1 MDEEWDKYCEWT
13 YEEFFSG
20 IPIGSNVIEIGPAF
34 GFHTK
39 LIQRQ
44 KPNHHRC
51 IEPNVLMKEA
61 LEELGAE
68 VICKNYENFYDQRR
82 PADVVVCCGV
92 LYHILAPLDLL
103 EKVTNLSNPDKIII
117 SNIVVEENGLEK
129 YTYEDVN
136 LGRQGRM
143 LYDNPIKYWQKLKAN
158 TLQEILESQGYKLIK
173 QKDTQEIWPK
183 YVYYWQ
189 EYERTGSI

>member
-20 IPIGSNVIEIGPAF
+20 IPIGSNVLEIGPAF

-61 LEELGAE
+61 LEEL
-68 VICKNYENFYDQRR
+68 
-82 PADVVVCCGV
+82 
-92 LYHILAPLDLL
+92 LILKRLL
-103 EKVTNLSNPDKIII
+103 
-117 SNIVVEENGLEK
+117 
-129 YTYEDVN
+129 
-136 LGRQGRM
+136 
-143 LYDNPIKYWQKLKAN
+143 AN
-158 TLQEILESQGYKLIK
+158 
-173 QKDTQEIWPK
+173 
-183 YVYYWQ
+183 
-189 EYERTGSI
+189 

>member
-61 LEELGAE
+61 LEDEE
-68 VICKNYENFYDQRR
+68 EKCRR
-82 PADVVVCCGV
+82 LEQARTLSSNKIAD
-92 LYHILAPLDLL
+92 L
-103 EKVTNLSNPDKIII
+103 EKVIRSQKIQSLTEVTI
-117 SNIVVEENGLEK
+117 S
-129 YTYEDVN
+129 
-136 LGRQGRM
+136 
-143 LYDNPIKYWQKLKAN
+143 
-158 TLQEILESQGYKLIK
+158 S
-173 QKDTQEIWPK
+173 
-183 YVYYWQ
+183 
-189 EYERTGSI
+189 

>member
-1 MDEEWDKYCEWT
+1 MDEDWDKYCEWT

-82 PADVVVCCGV
+82 PADVVV
-92 LYHILAPLDLL
+92 YY
-103 EKVTNLSNPDKIII
+103 IIY
-117 SNIVVEENGLEK
+117 LH
-129 YTYEDVN
+129 
-136 LGRQGRM
+136 L
-143 LYDNPIKYWQKLKAN
+143 
-158 TLQEILESQGYKLIK
+158 
-173 QKDTQEIWPK
+173 
-183 YVYYWQ
+183 
-189 EYERTGSI
+189 

>member
-68 VICKNYENFYDQRR
+68 VILDQS
-82 PADVVVCCGV
+82 AGGQLLLNGTDGSSTNAGG
-92 LYHILAPLDLL
+92 YIDFEDLTISYIYLKL
-103 EKVTNLSNPDKIII
+103 ELSK
-117 SNIVVEENGLEK
+117 SSL
-129 YTYEDVN
+129 
-136 LGRQGRM
+136 
-143 LYDNPIKYWQKLKAN
+143 
-158 TLQEILESQGYKLIK
+158 
-173 QKDTQEIWPK
+173 
-183 YVYYWQ
+183 
-189 EYERTGSI
+189 SICLL

>member
-1 MDEEWDKYCEWT
+1 M
-13 YEEFFSG
+13 
-20 IPIGSNVIEIGPAF
+20 
-34 GFHTK
+34 
-39 LIQRQ
+39 
-44 KPNHHRC
+44 
-51 IEPNVLMKEA
+51 
-61 LEELGAE
+61 
-68 VICKNYENFYDQRR
+68 
-82 PADVVVCCGV
+82 
-92 LYHILAPLDLL
+92 L
-103 EKVTNLSNPDKIII
+103 EKITNLSNPDKIII

-189 EYERTGSI
+189 EYERT